1 MNRVDDYPL
10 RLKHPT
16 GRKHCGKC
24 GCWRWIGD
32 FHISRKIEI
41 ARGDGSVVIVLQ
53 HLQSWCMTCQRQN
66 TRVVVGTKRQG
77 KPYEPQ
83 KNVHGL
89 ARPQTRQQKDKRNA
103 RARELYAL
111 RKKRSP
117 VSYQK
122 MLAERRALDQDRR
135 AERALREQLKADVQQ
150 LLDNGRPSPN
160 GHGSRDPILGG
171 NDAHL
176 EDRSVQPAGVLKL
189 PECGT

>member
-1 MNRVDDYPL
+1 MRVDYYPL
-10 RLKHPT
+10 RAKYPT

-32 FHISRKIEI
+32 FHVAKKIELVN
-41 ARGDGSVVIVLQ
+41 GTIVLQ
-53 HLQSWCMTCQRQN
+53 RLQSWCMTCQRVN
-66 TRVVVGTKRQG
+66 TREQLGLKRQG
-77 KPYEPQ
+77 KPY
-83 KNVHGL
+83 
-89 ARPQTRQQKDKRNA
+89 QQQNAKYGTKWSKKRKE
-103 RARELYAL
+103 RKRELYNL
-111 RKKRSP
+111 RRTKSP
-117 VSYQK
+117 VTHARL
-122 MLAERRALDQDRR
+122 LAERRALDRDRR

-150 LLDNGRPSPN
+150 LLDNDKPSPN